1 MSKKSKSKNSIV
13 KKAKKFQ
20 RQGKFEKAIKL
31 CDDYLDNEKLE
42 ESIIQI
48 KVDNLSDLF
57 YQKNLSEKFTRYTNE
72 LDYFLDAEEEK
83 EFLKIY
89 SIFEQLYKES
99 EDFLRNA
106 KALNAY
112 LISGILIDPV
122 ESIIVMNGIIKK
134 KGNEE
139 KKDIP
144 ADLKEHIDSI
154 RKVAYQYLGLYF
166 DNPEE
171 YVASLNIDTAAVFEK
186 VMKTVPLEKEEA
198 VENTIETAELENN
211 EEAEIPEPEENTIK
225 TSQLEENIKE
235 TEEEAE
241 IPEPEENTIK
251 TSQLEENIKE
261 TEEEAET
268 DFKMIDS
275 DQLSNENK
283 ERIESEIESLK
294 KQVAEANAQNKF
306 NKAYKLQERLIKAS
320 KSINPTG
327 VEIRELKEEIKEANE
342 SGNYRK
348 GLKLQKKLL
357 KLSKNQDIIDPE
369 KQEKSEQTTLFDDF

>member
-89 SIFEQLYKES
+89 SIFEQLYKEC

-122 ESIIVMNGIIKK
+122 ESIIVMNGIIKE

-166 DNPEE
+166 DNPKE
-171 YVASLNIDTAAVFEK
+171 YVTGLNIDTDAVFEK
-186 VMKTVPLEKEEA
+186 VMKTVPLEKEEE
-198 VENTIETAELENN
+198 VENAIETAELENN
-211 EEAEIPEPEENTIK
+211 
-225 TSQLEENIKE
+225 
-235 TEEEAE
+235 EEAE

-275 DQLSNENK
+275 DQLSNEDK

>member
-89 SIFEQLYKES
+89 SIFEQLYNES
-99 EDFLRNA
+99 EDYLRNA

-144 ADLKEHIDSI
+144 ADLKEHID
-154 RKVAYQYLGLYF
+154 RMKKVAYQYLGLYF
-166 DNPEE
+166 DNPQE
-171 YVASLNIDTAAVFEK
+171 YVASLHIDTEAVFEK
-186 VMKTVPLEKEEA
+186 VMKTVPLENEEDMESKDF
-198 VENTIETAELENN
+198 VETAESEEILET
-211 EEAEIPEPEENTIK
+211 EEVQDTEETTEPEAPQEAEETTEPEEVIEI
-225 TSQLEENIKE
+225 SENIE
-235 TEEEAE
+235 
-241 IPEPEENTIK
+241 
-251 TSQLEENIKE
+251 S
-261 TEEEAET
+261 
-268 DFKMIDS
+268 DFNMIDS
-275 DQLSNENK
+275 DQLSKEDR

-294 KQVAEANAQNKF
+294 MQVAEANAQNKF

-320 KSINPTG
+320 KSINPNG
-327 VEIRELKEEIKEANE
+327 VEIRELKEEIKEANDAE
-342 SGNYRK
+342 NYRK

-357 KLSKNQDIIDPE
+357 KLSKNQDIINPDVL
-369 KQEKSEQTTLFDDF
+369 EKSEQTTLFDDF

>member
-1 MSKKSKSKNSIV
+1 M
-13 KKAKKFQ
+13 
-20 RQGKFEKAIKL
+20 
-31 CDDYLDNEKLE
+31 
-42 ESIIQI
+42 
-48 KVDNLSDLF
+48 
-57 YQKNLSEKFTRYTNE
+57 
-72 LDYFLDAEEEK
+72 
-83 EFLKIY
+83 
-89 SIFEQLYKES
+89 
-99 EDFLRNA
+99 
-106 KALNAY
+106 
-112 LISGILIDPV
+112 

-144 ADLKEHIDSI
+144 ADLKEHIDSM

-166 DNPEE
+166 DNPEG

-186 VMKTVPLEKEEA
+186 VMKTIPLEKEEA

-211 EEAEIPEPEENTIK
+211 EEAEIPEQEENTI
-225 TSQLEENIKE
+225 E
-235 TEEEAE
+235 
-241 IPEPEENTIK
+241 

-275 DQLSNENK
+275 DQLSNEDK
-283 ERIESEIESLK
+283 ERIESEIETLK
-294 KQVAEANAQNKF
+294 KQVAEANAQSKF

>member
-89 SIFEQLYKES
+89 SIFEQLYNES
-99 EDFLRNA
+99 EDYLRNA

-122 ESIIVMNGIIKK
+122 ESIIVMNGIIKE

-186 VMKTVPLEKEEA
+186 VMKTIPLEKEEA

-211 EEAEIPEPEENTIK
+211 EEAEIPEQEENTI
-225 TSQLEENIKE
+225 E
-235 TEEEAE
+235 
-241 IPEPEENTIK
+241 

-275 DQLSNENK
+275 DQLSNEDK

-369 KQEKSEQTTLFDDF
+369 KHFSKIIPYFSYKIAKYCLLLSIFYKSINNIKYIYLYF

>member
-89 SIFEQLYKES
+89 SIFEQLYNES
-99 EDFLRNA
+99 EDYLRNA

-171 YVASLNIDTAAVFEK
+171 YVTGLNIDTAAVFEK

-198 VENTIETAELENN
+198 VENTIETAKLENN
-211 EEAEIPEPEENTIK
+211 EEAEIPE
-225 TSQLEENIKE
+225 Q
-235 TEEEAE
+235 
-241 IPEPEENTIK
+241 EENTIK

-275 DQLSNENK
+275 DQLSNEDK

>member
-89 SIFEQLYKES
+89 SIFEQLYNES
-99 EDFLRNA
+99 EDYLRNA

-122 ESIIVMNGIIKK
+122 ESIIVMNGIIKE

-166 DNPEE
+166 DNPQE
-171 YVASLNIDTAAVFEK
+171 YVASLHIDTEAVFEK

-198 VENTIETAELENN
+198 VENTIETAKLENN
-211 EEAEIPEPEENTIK
+211 
-225 TSQLEENIKE
+225 
-235 TEEEAE
+235 EEAE

-275 DQLSNENK
+275 DQLSNEDK
-283 ERIESEIESLK
+283 ERIDSEIESLK

>member
-89 SIFEQLYKES
+89 SIFEQLYNES
-99 EDFLRNA
+99 EDYLRNA

-122 ESIIVMNGIIKK
+122 ESIIVMNGIIK
-134 KGNEE
+134 
-139 KKDIP
+139 
-144 ADLKEHIDSI
+144 IDSI

-198 VENTIETAELENN
+198 VENTIETAEMEDN
-211 EEAEIPEPEENTIK
+211 
-225 TSQLEENIKE
+225 
-235 TEEEAE
+235 EEAE

-275 DQLSNENK
+275 DQLSNEDK
-283 ERIESEIESLK
+283 ERIESEIETLK

-357 KLSKNQDIIDPE
+357 KLSKNQDIINPDVL
-369 KQEKSEQTTLFDDF
+369 EKSEQTTLFDDF

>member
-89 SIFEQLYKES
+89 SIFEQLYNES

-171 YVASLNIDTAAVFEK
+171 YVASLHIDTEAVFEK
-186 VMKTVPLEKEEA
+186 VMKTVPLEKEEE
-198 VENTIETAELENN
+198 VENAIETAELENN
-211 EEAEIPEPEENTIK
+211 EEAEIPEPEENTIES
-225 TSQLEENIKE
+225 SQLEENIKE
-235 TEEEAE
+235 TAEEVE
-241 IPEPEENTIK
+241 
-251 TSQLEENIKE
+251 S
-261 TEEEAET
+261 
-268 DFKMIDS
+268 DFNMIDS
-275 DQLSNENK
+275 DQLSKEDR
-283 ERIESEIESLK
+283 ERIESEIEYLK
-294 KQVAEANAQNKF
+294 LQVAEANAQNKF

-327 VEIRELKEEIKEANE
+327 VEIRELIDEIKEANE

>member
-122 ESIIVMNGIIKK
+122 ESIIVMNGIIKE
-134 KGNEE
+134 KG
-139 KKDIP
+139 
-144 ADLKEHIDSI
+144 
-154 RKVAYQYLGLYF
+154 AYQYLGLYF

-186 VMKTVPLEKEEA
+186 VMKTIPLEKEEA

-211 EEAEIPEPEENTIK
+211 EEAEIPEQEENTI
-225 TSQLEENIKE
+225 E
-235 TEEEAE
+235 
-241 IPEPEENTIK
+241 

-275 DQLSNENK
+275 DQLSNEDK

>member
-89 SIFEQLYKES
+89 SIFEQLYNES
-99 EDFLRNA
+99 EDYLRNA

-171 YVASLNIDTAAVFEK
+171 YVTGLNIDTDAVFEK
-186 VMKTVPLEKEEA
+186 VMKTVPLEKEEE
-198 VENTIETAELENN
+198 VENAIETAELENN
-211 EEAEIPEPEENTIK
+211 EEAEIPE
-225 TSQLEENIKE
+225 Q
-235 TEEEAE
+235 
-241 IPEPEENTIK
+241 EENTIK

-275 DQLSNENK
+275 DQLSNEDK
-283 ERIESEIESLK
+283 ERIDSEIESLK

-357 KLSKNQDIIDPE
+357 KLSKNQDIINPDVL
-369 KQEKSEQTTLFDDF
+369 EKSEQTTLFDDF

>member
-89 SIFEQLYKES
+89 SIFEQLYNES
-99 EDFLRNA
+99 EDYLRNA

-144 ADLKEHIDSI
+144 ADLKEHIDSM

-198 VENTIETAELENN
+198 VENTIETAKLENN
-211 EEAEIPEPEENTIK
+211 
-225 TSQLEENIKE
+225 
-235 TEEEAE
+235 EEAE

-275 DQLSNENK
+275 DQLSNEDK
-283 ERIESEIESLK
+283 ERIESEIETLK

-357 KLSKNQDIIDPE
+357 KLSKNQDIINPE
-369 KQEKSEQTTLFDDF
+369 KQEKTEQTTLFDDF

>member
-1 MSKKSKSKNSIV
+1 MSKKSKSKNAIV

-89 SIFEQLYKES
+89 SIFEQLYTES

-122 ESIIVMNGIIKK
+122 ESIIVMNGIIKE

-144 ADLKEHIDSI
+144 ADLKEHIDS
-154 RKVAYQYLGLYF
+154 
-166 DNPEE
+166 
-171 YVASLNIDTAAVFEK
+171 
-186 VMKTVPLEKEEA
+186 
-198 VENTIETAELENN
+198 
-211 EEAEIPEPEENTIK
+211 
-225 TSQLEENIKE
+225 
-235 TEEEAE
+235 
-241 IPEPEENTIK
+241 
-251 TSQLEENIKE
+251 
-261 TEEEAET
+261 
-268 DFKMIDS
+268 
-275 DQLSNENK
+275 
-283 ERIESEIESLK
+283 
-294 KQVAEANAQNKF
+294 
-306 NKAYKLQERLIKAS
+306 
-320 KSINPTG
+320 
-327 VEIRELKEEIKEANE
+327 
-342 SGNYRK
+342 
-348 GLKLQKKLL
+348 
-357 KLSKNQDIIDPE
+357 
-369 KQEKSEQTTLFDDF
+369 

>member
-89 SIFEQLYKES
+89 SIFEHLYNES
-99 EDFLRNA
+99 EDYLRNA

-112 LISGILIDPV
+112 LISVILIDPV
-122 ESIIVMNGIIKK
+122 ESIIVMNGIIKE

-144 ADLKEHIDSI
+144 ADLKEHIDSM

-166 DNPEE
+166 DNPEG

-198 VENTIETAELENN
+198 VENTIETAKLENN
-211 EEAEIPEPEENTIK
+211 EEAEIPEQEENTI
-225 TSQLEENIKE
+225 E
-235 TEEEAE
+235 
-241 IPEPEENTIK
+241 

-275 DQLSNENK
+275 DQLSNEDK

>member
-89 SIFEQLYKES
+89 SIFEQLYNES
-99 EDFLRNA
+99 EDYLRNA

-122 ESIIVMNGIIKK
+122 ESIIVMNGIIKE

-144 ADLKEHIDSI
+144 ADLKEHVE
-154 RKVAYQYLGLYF
+154 RMKKVAYQYLGLYF

-171 YVASLNIDTAAVFEK
+171 YVNSLHIDTEAVFEK
-186 VMKTVPLEKEEA
+186 IMGTVPLEKEEDMESKDF
-198 VENTIETAELENN
+198 VETAEPEAPQ
-211 EEAEIPEPEENTIK
+211 EETPETDEPQDAKETAEPEEIMEI
-225 TSQLEENIKE
+225 SENVE
-235 TEEEAE
+235 
-241 IPEPEENTIK
+241 
-251 TSQLEENIKE
+251 S
-261 TEEEAET
+261 
-268 DFKMIDS
+268 DFNMIDS
-275 DQLSNENK
+275 DQISNEDR

-294 KQVAEANAQNKF
+294 MQVAEANAQNKF

-357 KLSKNQDIIDPE
+357 KLSKNQDIINPE
-369 KQEKSEQTTLFDDF
+369 KREKTEQTTLFDDF

>member
-89 SIFEQLYKES
+89 SIFEQLYNES
-99 EDFLRNA
+99 EDYLRNA

-171 YVASLNIDTAAVFEK
+171 YVTGLNIDTEAVFEK
-186 VMKTVPLEKEEA
+186 VMKTVPLENEEDMESKDF
-198 VENTIETAELENN
+198 VETAESEEILET
-211 EEAEIPEPEENTIK
+211 EEVQDTEETTEPEAPQEEIPE
-225 TSQLEENIKE
+225 
-235 TEEEAE
+235 TEAPQEAE
-241 IPEPEENTIK
+241 ETTEPEEVIEI
-251 TSQLEENIKE
+251 SENIE
-261 TEEEAET
+261 S
-268 DFKMIDS
+268 DFNMIDS
-275 DQLSNENK
+275 DQLSKEDR

-294 KQVAEANAQNKF
+294 MQVAEANAQNKF
-306 NKAYKLQERLIKAS
+306 NKAYKFQERLIKAS
-320 KSINPTG
+320 KSINPNG

-357 KLSKNQDIIDPE
+357 KLSKNQDIINPE
-369 KQEKSEQTTLFDDF
+369 KQEKTEQTTLFDDF

>member
-89 SIFEQLYKES
+89 SIFEQLYNES
-99 EDFLRNA
+99 EDYLRNA

-171 YVASLNIDTAAVFEK
+171 YVASLNIDTEAVFEK

-198 VENTIETAELENN
+198 VENTIETAKLENN
-211 EEAEIPEPEENTIK
+211 EEAEIPE
-225 TSQLEENIKE
+225 Q
-235 TEEEAE
+235 
-241 IPEPEENTIK
+241 EENTIK

-275 DQLSNENK
+275 DQLSNEDK
-283 ERIESEIESLK
+283 ERIDSEIESLK

>member
-89 SIFEQLYKES
+89 SIFEQLYNES
-99 EDFLRNA
+99 EDYLRNA

-171 YVASLNIDTAAVFEK
+171 YVTGLNIDTDAVFEK
-186 VMKTVPLEKEEA
+186 VMKTVPLEKEEE
-198 VENTIETAELENN
+198 VENAIETAELENN
-211 EEAEIPEPEENTIK
+211 
-225 TSQLEENIKE
+225 
-235 TEEEAE
+235 EEAE

-275 DQLSNENK
+275 DQLSNEDK
-283 ERIESEIESLK
+283 ERIESEIETLK

-357 KLSKNQDIIDPE
+357 KLSKNQDIINPDVL
-369 KQEKSEQTTLFDDF
+369 EKSEQTTLFDDF

>member
-48 KVDNLSDLF
+48 KV
-57 YQKNLSEKFTRYTNE
+57 
-72 LDYFLDAEEEK
+72 EEEK

-89 SIFEQLYKES
+89 SIFEQLYNES
-99 EDFLRNA
+99 EDYLRNA

-171 YVASLNIDTAAVFEK
+171 YVTGLNIDTDAVFEK
-186 VMKTVPLEKEEA
+186 IMKTVPLEKEEE
-198 VENTIETAELENN
+198 VENAIETAELENN
-211 EEAEIPEPEENTIK
+211 EEAEIPEQEENIIE

-235 TEEEAE
+235 TAEEVE
-241 IPEPEENTIK
+241 
-251 TSQLEENIKE
+251 S
-261 TEEEAET
+261 
-268 DFKMIDS
+268 DFNMIDS
-275 DQLSNENK
+275 DQLSKEDR
-283 ERIESEIESLK
+283 ERIESEIEYLK
-294 KQVAEANAQNKF
+294 LQVAEANAQNKF

-320 KSINPTG
+320 KSINPNG
-327 VEIRELKEEIKEANE
+327 VEIRELKEEIKEANDAE
-342 SGNYRK
+342 NYRK

-357 KLSKNQDIIDPE
+357 KLSKNQDIIDSE

>member
-89 SIFEQLYKES
+89 SIFEQLYNES

-166 DNPEE
+166 DNPQE
-171 YVASLNIDTAAVFEK
+171 YVASLHIDTEAVFEK
-186 VMKTVPLEKEEA
+186 VMKTVPLENEEDMESKDF
-198 VENTIETAELENN
+198 VETAESEEILET
-211 EEAEIPEPEENTIK
+211 EEVQDTEETTEPEEVIEI
-225 TSQLEENIKE
+225 SENIE
-235 TEEEAE
+235 
-241 IPEPEENTIK
+241 
-251 TSQLEENIKE
+251 S
-261 TEEEAET
+261 
-268 DFKMIDS
+268 DFNMIDS
-275 DQLSNENK
+275 DQLSKEDR

-294 KQVAEANAQNKF
+294 MQVAEANAQNKF

-327 VEIRELKEEIKEANE
+327 VEIRELIDEIKEANE

>member
-1 MSKKSKSKNSIV
+1 MSKKSKSKNSIL

-122 ESIIVMNGIIKK
+122 ESIIVMNGIIKE

-166 DNPEE
+166 DNPEK

-186 VMKTVPLEKEEA
+186 VMKTVPLEKEEE
-198 VENTIETAELENN
+198 V
-211 EEAEIPEPEENTIK
+211 K
-225 TSQLEENIKE
+225 TDS
-235 TEEEAE
+235 
-241 IPEPEENTIK
+241 
-251 TSQLEENIKE
+251 
-261 TEEEAET
+261 
-268 DFKMIDS
+268 KMIDS
-275 DQLSNENK
+275 DQLSNEDK
-283 ERIESEIESLK
+283 ERIDSEIESLK
-294 KQVAEANAQNKF
+294 KQVAEANAQSKF

-327 VEIRELKEEIKEANE
+327 VEIRELIDEIKEANE

>member
-72 LDYFLDAEEEK
+72 LEYFLDAEEEK

-122 ESIIVMNGIIKK
+122 ESIIVMNGIIKE

-198 VENTIETAELENN
+198 VENTI
-211 EEAEIPEPEENTIK
+211 
-225 TSQLEENIKE
+225 
-235 TEEEAE
+235 
-241 IPEPEENTIK
+241 K

-275 DQLSNENK
+275 DQLSNEDK
-283 ERIESEIESLK
+283 ERIESEIETLK

>member
-122 ESIIVMNGIIKK
+122 ESIIVMNGIIKE

-144 ADLKEHIDSI
+144 ADLKEHIDSM

-166 DNPEE
+166 DNPEG

-241 IPEPEENTIK
+241 IMKIK
-251 TSQLEENIKE
+251 KE
-261 TEEEAET
+261 
-268 DFKMIDS
+268 
-275 DQLSNENK
+275 
-283 ERIESEIESLK
+283 
-294 KQVAEANAQNKF
+294 
-306 NKAYKLQERLIKAS
+306 
-320 KSINPTG
+320 
-327 VEIRELKEEIKEANE
+327 
-342 SGNYRK
+342 
-348 GLKLQKKLL
+348 
-357 KLSKNQDIIDPE
+357 
-369 KQEKSEQTTLFDDF
+369 

>member
-122 ESIIVMNGIIKK
+122 ESIIVMNGIIKE
-134 KGNEE
+134 KGNED

-144 ADLKEHIDSI
+144 ADLKEHIDRM

-171 YVASLNIDTAAVFEK
+171 YVASLNIDTDAVFEK
-186 VMKTVPLEKEEA
+186 VMETVPLEKEED
-198 VENTIETAELENN
+198 VESTIETAEQENN
-211 EEAEIPEPEENTIK
+211 KEAENPEQEENTIK
-225 TSQLEENIKE
+225 TSQLEDNIKE
-235 TEEEAE
+235 TAEEV
-241 IPEPEENTIK
+241 
-251 TSQLEENIKE
+251 
-261 TEEEAET
+261 ET
-268 DFKMIDS
+268 DFNMIDS
-275 DQLSNENK
+275 NQLSKEDM

-294 KQVAEANAQNKF
+294 MQVAEANAQNKF

-320 KSINPTG
+320 KSINPNG
-327 VEIRELKEEIKEANE
+327 VEIRELKEEIKEANDAE
-342 SGNYRK
+342 NYRK

-357 KLSKNQDIIDPE
+357 KLSKNQDIINPDVI
-369 KQEKSEQTTLFDDF
+369 EKSEQTTLFDDF

>member
-89 SIFEQLYKES
+89 SIFEQLYNES
-99 EDFLRNA
+99 EDYLRNA

-144 ADLKEHIDSI
+144 ADLKEHIDSM

-171 YVASLNIDTAAVFEK
+171 YVTGLNIDTAAVFEK

-198 VENTIETAELENN
+198 VENTIETAKLENN
-211 EEAEIPEPEENTIK
+211 
-225 TSQLEENIKE
+225 
-235 TEEEAE
+235 EEAE

-275 DQLSNENK
+275 DQLSNEDK
-283 ERIESEIESLK
+283 ERIESEIETLK

>member
-1 MSKKSKSKNSIV
+1 MDTAKSSGVNFMPNPASQSVTGSKNCPIFNILSHRTSNISV
-13 KKAKKFQ
+13 KNKPVNAKELEAIIASTALQVAPTFKLKSYVINS
-20 RQGKFEKAIKL
+20 GNIIPATANITMTKNGEKISG
-31 CDDYLDNEKLE
+31 N
-42 ESIIQI
+42 
-48 KVDNLSDLF
+48 NLLPIENDFGDSNMADTLRF
-57 YQKNLSEKFTRYTNE
+57 WIGAVK
-72 LDYFLDAEEEK
+72 EEE
-83 EFLKIY
+83 
-89 SIFEQLYKES
+89 
-99 EDFLRNA
+99 
-106 KALNAY
+106 
-112 LISGILIDPV
+112 
-122 ESIIVMNGIIKK
+122 
-134 KGNEE
+134 
-139 KKDIP
+139 
-144 ADLKEHIDSI
+144 
-154 RKVAYQYLGLYF
+154 
-166 DNPEE
+166 
-171 YVASLNIDTAAVFEK
+171 
-186 VMKTVPLEKEEA
+186 
-198 VENTIETAELENN
+198 VENAIETAELENN
-211 EEAEIPEPEENTIK
+211 EEAEIPEQEENTIK

-275 DQLSNENK
+275 DQLSNEDK
-283 ERIESEIESLK
+283 ERIGSEIESLK

>member
-1 MSKKSKSKNSIV
+1 
-13 KKAKKFQ
+13 
-20 RQGKFEKAIKL
+20 
-31 CDDYLDNEKLE
+31 
-42 ESIIQI
+42 
-48 KVDNLSDLF
+48 
-57 YQKNLSEKFTRYTNE
+57 
-72 LDYFLDAEEEK
+72 
-83 EFLKIY
+83 
-89 SIFEQLYKES
+89 
-99 EDFLRNA
+99 
-106 KALNAY
+106 
-112 LISGILIDPV
+112 
-122 ESIIVMNGIIKK
+122 MNGIIKK

-171 YVASLNIDTAAVFEK
+171 YVTGLNIDTDAVFEK
-186 VMKTVPLEKEEA
+186 VMKTVPLEKEEE
-198 VENTIETAELENN
+198 VENAIETAELENN
-211 EEAEIPEPEENTIK
+211 EEAEIPE
-225 TSQLEENIKE
+225 Q
-235 TEEEAE
+235 
-241 IPEPEENTIK
+241 EENTIK

-275 DQLSNENK
+275 DQLSNEDK

-357 KLSKNQDIIDPE
+357 KLSKNQDIINPDVL
-369 KQEKSEQTTLFDDF
+369 EKSEQTTLFDDF

>member
-89 SIFEQLYKES
+89 SIFEQLYNES
-99 EDFLRNA
+99 EDYLRNA

-171 YVASLNIDTAAVFEK
+171 YVTGLNIDTDAVFEK
-186 VMKTVPLEKEEA
+186 VMKTVPLEKEEE
-198 VENTIETAELENN
+198 VENAIETAELENN
-211 EEAEIPEPEENTIK
+211 EEAEIPE
-225 TSQLEENIKE
+225 Q
-235 TEEEAE
+235 
-241 IPEPEENTIK
+241 EENTIK

-275 DQLSNENK
+275 DQLSNEDK

-357 KLSKNQDIIDPE
+357 KLSKNQDIINPDVL
-369 KQEKSEQTTLFDDF
+369 EKSEQTTLFDDF

>member
-1 MSKKSKSKNSIV
+1 MSKKSKSKNAIV

-89 SIFEQLYKES
+89 SIFEQLYNES
-99 EDFLRNA
+99 EDYLRNA

-144 ADLKEHIDSI
+144 ADLKEHIDSM

-166 DNPEE
+166 DNPEG

-198 VENTIETAELENN
+198 VENTIETAKLENN
-211 EEAEIPEPEENTIK
+211 EEAEIPE
-225 TSQLEENIKE
+225 Q
-235 TEEEAE
+235 
-241 IPEPEENTIK
+241 EENTIK

-275 DQLSNENK
+275 DQLSNEDK

>member
-89 SIFEQLYKES
+89 SIFEQLYTES

-198 VENTIETAELENN
+198 VENTI
-211 EEAEIPEPEENTIK
+211 
-225 TSQLEENIKE
+225 
-235 TEEEAE
+235 
-241 IPEPEENTIK
+241 K

-275 DQLSNENK
+275 DQLSNEDK
-283 ERIESEIESLK
+283 ERIESEIETLK

-357 KLSKNQDIIDPE
+357 KL
-369 KQEKSEQTTLFDDF
+369 

>member
-89 SIFEQLYKES
+89 SIFEQLYNES
-99 EDFLRNA
+99 EDYLRNA

-171 YVASLNIDTAAVFEK
+171 YVTGLNIDTDAVFEK
-186 VMKTVPLEKEEA
+186 IMKTVPLEKEEE
-198 VENTIETAELENN
+198 VENAIETAELENN
-211 EEAEIPEPEENTIK
+211 EEAEIPEQEENIIE

-235 TEEEAE
+235 TAEEVE
-241 IPEPEENTIK
+241 
-251 TSQLEENIKE
+251 S
-261 TEEEAET
+261 
-268 DFKMIDS
+268 DFNMIDS
-275 DQLSNENK
+275 DQLSKEDR
-283 ERIESEIESLK
+283 ERIESEIEYLK
-294 KQVAEANAQNKF
+294 LQVAEANAQNKF

-320 KSINPTG
+320 KSINPNG
-327 VEIRELKEEIKEANE
+327 VEIRELKEEIKEANDAE
-342 SGNYRK
+342 NYRK

-357 KLSKNQDIIDPE
+357 KLSKNQDIINPDVL
-369 KQEKSEQTTLFDDF
+369 EKSEQTTLFDDF

>member
-89 SIFEQLYKES
+89 SIFEQLYNES
-99 EDFLRNA
+99 EDYLRNA

-171 YVASLNIDTAAVFEK
+171 YVTGLNIDTAAVFEK
-186 VMKTVPLEKEEA
+186 VMKTVPLEKDEE
-198 VENTIETAELENN
+198 VENAIETAELENN
-211 EEAEIPEPEENTIK
+211 
-225 TSQLEENIKE
+225 
-235 TEEEAE
+235 EEAE

-275 DQLSNENK
+275 DQLSNEDK
-283 ERIESEIESLK
+283 ERIESEIETLK

-357 KLSKNQDIIDPE
+357 KLSKNQDIINPDVL
-369 KQEKSEQTTLFDDF
+369 EKSEQTTLFDDF